1 MTIRDVPRQGLVC
14 LLVCLLICLLIWV
27 ALDGESADFAAASVP
42 DMT

>member
-14 LLVCLLICLLIWV
+14 LLVCLLIWV